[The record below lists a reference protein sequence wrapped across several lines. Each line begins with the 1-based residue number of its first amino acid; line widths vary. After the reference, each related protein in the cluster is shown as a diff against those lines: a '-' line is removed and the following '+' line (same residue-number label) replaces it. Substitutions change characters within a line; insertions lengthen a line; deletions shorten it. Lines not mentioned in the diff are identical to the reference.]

1 MPATP
6 LAKAFTQRYNGIT
19 DVLKTECIVYPAF
32 DPKVQRLPDGCK
44 VECLWDTGAT
54 NSVISARLV
63 KALNLKPIGKV
74 TISHAQGQTDVN
86 TYLINIM
93 LTNNVGVTFLRVSE
107 GVLSGFDML
116 IGMDI
121 ISQGDFSLSCS
132 SGKTVFSFQ
141 TPSTHEVDYVTGKM
155 VQTPIVKDKNE
166 PGRNDPCPCGSG
178 KKYKHCCG
186 KQ

>member
-32 DPKVQRLPDGCK
+32 EPKVQRFPDGCK

>member
-1 MPATP
+1 MPAVL

-19 DVLKTECIVYPAF
+19 DALKTECVVYPAF
-32 DPKVQRLPDGCK
+32 DPKTQSQPDGCK
-44 VECLWDTGAT
+44 VNCLWDTGAT
-54 NSVISARLV
+54 KSVISARLV
-63 KALNLKPIGKV
+63 NALGLKPIGKV
-74 TISHAQGQTDVN
+74 TICHAQGQTDVN

-93 LTNNVGVTFLRVSE
+93 LTNNVGVTFLQVSE

-132 SGKTVFSFQ
+132 GGKTVFSFQ

-155 VQTPIVKDKNE
+155 IQAPLVKPEKE

-186 KQ
+186 K

>member
-1 MPATP
+1 MSTIPF
-6 LAKAFTQRYNGIT
+6 AKAFTQRYEGIT
-19 DVLKTECIVYPAF
+19 NVLKTECTVYPAF
-32 DPKVQRLPDGCK
+32 DPRSSQFPEGCK
-44 VECLWDTGAT
+44 VNCLWDTGAT

-63 KALNLKPIGKV
+63 QALNLKPIGKV
-74 TISHAQGQTDVN
+74 TISHAQGKTDVS

-93 LTNNVGVTFLRVSE
+93 LTNNVGVPFLQVSE

-121 ISQGDFSLSCS
+121 ISQGDFSLSCAG
-132 SGKTVFSFQ
+132 GKTVFSFQ
-141 TPSTHEVDYVTGKM
+141 TPSTHEVDYVSGRM
-155 VQTPIVKDKNE
+155 VQAPIVKTEKE

-178 KKYKHCCG
+178 KKYKHCHG

>member
-178 KKYKHCCG
+178 KKYKQCCG